1 MVLELKSWVQSP
13 LPPATQVFVARILPS
28 LASVGPVGT
37 AKPEREQAVPI
48 AVTRMQEGECWT
60 IA

>member
-1 MVLELKSWVQSP
+1 MILELKSWVQSP
-13 LPPATQVFVARILPS
+13 PATQVFVMRIPPS
-28 LASVGPVGT
+28 LESARPVGT

-48 AVTRMQEGECWT
+48 AVARMQEGECWT